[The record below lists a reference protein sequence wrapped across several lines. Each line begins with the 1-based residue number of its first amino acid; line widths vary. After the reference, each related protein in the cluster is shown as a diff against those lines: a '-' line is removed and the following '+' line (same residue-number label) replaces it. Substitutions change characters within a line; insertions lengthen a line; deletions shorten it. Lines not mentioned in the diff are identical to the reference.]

1 MGFPSMVSWISF
13 VIWRMVAPLCY
24 ILQGLTL
31 NFPVQDWLSRNL
43 TISEHLTCQKCIS
56 PADLLC
62 SVAPQDYPLPDQT
75 DGGLFDEETV

>member
-1 MGFPSMVSWISF
+1 MTKVPDAVRLEFP
-13 VIWRMVAPLCY
+13 
-24 ILQGLTL
+24 TL

-62 SVAPQDYPLPDQT
+62 SIAPQDYPLPDQT
-75 DGGLFDEETV
+75 DGG